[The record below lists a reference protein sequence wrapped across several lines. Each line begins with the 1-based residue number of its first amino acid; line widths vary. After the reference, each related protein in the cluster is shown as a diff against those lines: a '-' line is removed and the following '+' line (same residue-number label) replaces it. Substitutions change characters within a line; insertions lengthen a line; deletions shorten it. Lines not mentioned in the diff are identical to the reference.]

1 MYVQYQSSKREKEQ
15 KKKKKKE
22 AENEA
27 ENLKQQ
33 LETEE
38 KELDTK
44 TKQVC
49 IFYILTHIITCL
61 QTPTCLSVTF
71 TILPSRLY
79 FHVSTQWRDSSGLI
93 QVKILLICVF

>member
-1 MYVQYQSSKREKEQ
+1 MEKEQ
-15 KKKKKKE
+15 KKRKE

-27 ENLKQQ
+27 DNLKQQ

-49 IFYILTHIITCL
+49 MFYILTQLIICF
-61 QTPTCLSVTF
+61 QTPTCLLSVQ
-71 TILPSRLY
+71 LLCLSPSH
-79 FHVSTQWRDSSGLI
+79 FHN
-93 QVKILLICVF
+93 QVN